1 MARIAVNG
9 LMSTSSV
16 DNSFVS
22 ESAAKDYL
30 NKDGLLDIDKVLN
43 LTKKIETQIKKA
55 APELKANKSGK
66 QIVITVMAKITV
78 VNRTLRAA
86 KLKDQSIAFKVE
98 EAKGLAK
105 VTLKSPVAFTPKQ
118 KKEFVALLAG
128 IQDVAPESVFVI
140 GAKAKTAK
148 YSAKFDKQ
156 KDALTYRTRRAVKVA
171 ERKKTGAAKLLLPVY
186 PKGLLT
192 PAQDKEIAYAAAAI
206 RGHVKKIDKVKE
218 KIKSDREVI
227 RDQKAE
233 DYAKVVEEVKSM
245 FAGQVPDSKM
255 VLGKTMMGAQ
265 TLYVQLPSKKVVT
278 IGLSDLAAM
287 RKASK
292 LASESSFNSESSSSL
307 YRAYDTLSEAIWSA
321 YGDDSVIELDEDE
334 QIANIELSNGTK
346 TTYDFNTGTF
356 ANGLVYDFAVKHPN
370 SENVNAAKRGASRL
384 RSVSKSIGRPKIS
397 RRNNRARPTGSYL
410 DQLESSGKI
419 TSAQHKAA
427 DTIQSTIEAAGLEF
441 YGFNQLFG
449 NLVFEFAAAN
459 GEIISPDS
467 SGEVDGYNVDFS
479 DEVSGKVNVAKLK
492 SKLKQFTSMSSVSSG
507 ESMDYVNSFLGRNRS
522 GMSPIDLSKCKT
534 LGKACD
540 DAGVE
545 LDGISLGADGV
556 FGFDIITASGKT
568 IEIDAD
574 GNAFDGSKK
583 LNVPAF
589 KDLMKGKAVASKLVA
604 ALNNL

>member
-128 IQDVAPESVFVI
+128 VQDVAPESVFVI

-292 LASESSFNSESSSSL
+292 LASESSADSS
-307 YRAYDTLSEAIWSA
+307 D
-321 YGDDSVIELDEDE
+321 
-334 QIANIELSNGTK
+334 
-346 TTYDFNTGTF
+346 
-356 ANGLVYDFAVKHPN
+356 
-370 SENVNAAKRGASRL
+370 L

-397 RRNNRARPTGSYL
+397 RRNNRARPAGSYL

-419 TSAQHKAA
+419 TAAQHKAA

-449 NLVFEFAAAN
+449 NLVFEFAAAD

-479 DEVSGKVNVAKLK
+479 DEVSGKVNVTKLK

-604 ALNNL
+604 ALNDL